1 MSQDS
6 LTTEEAKKSNIDEL
20 LSKLSAGK
28 GGLSSAEAEK
38 RLVQYG
44 PNEIQEKKVNPLLKF
59 LHYFWGPIPWMIEAA
74 VVMSAVIQRWPDFA
88 IILTLLMAN
97 AIVGSWQERK
107 ADNAIDLLKKRLAL
121 KARVLRDR
129 KWQDM
134 PAEKLVPGDVV
145 RVRLGDIIPADVKLI
160 EGEYLLTD
168 ESALTGES
176 LPVEKHL
183 SDIGYASS
191 IVKQGEM
198 SALVVNTAAKTFFG
212 KTAKLVEIAKT
223 PSHFQKAISKIG
235 DYLIFLAIGLVAII
249 VIVSIFRGQNILG
262 IIQFALILTVAGIP
276 AALPAVLSVTMAVG
290 AIALAKKEA
299 IVSKLVAIEEMAS
312 MDVLCSDKTGTI
324 TKNAL
329 TMGGTKPY
337 GGLSENDVLFLCAL
351 ASREEDK
358 DPIDEAILTK
368 TKSTPDIAAKIGHI
382 KVTGFKPF
390 DPVIKRTEATVQGE
404 DGKQFKVTKGAP
416 QAILALIEDK
426 KAINDKLTQDV
437 NEFAKKG
444 YRALGVART
453 DKENKWQ
460 FVGLIGL
467 FDPPREDSAQTI
479 KTAQSMGVNVKMVT
493 GDHIAIAKEISS
505 QVNLGN
511 DIVLPAAFLNKPD
524 NEAQRVVE
532 EAEGFAEVFP
542 EHKYRIVELL
552 QEKDHIVGMT
562 GDGVNDAPA
571 LKKANA
577 GIAVEGATDAAKSA
591 AAIVLTKPGLSV
603 IIDAIKES
611 RKIFQRMTNYC
622 TYRIAETIRVL
633 LFMTAS
639 IVIFNF
645 FPVTALMLVLL
656 ALLNDLP
663 IMTIAYDNVKYSDK
677 PEKWDMRSL
686 LGIATF
692 LGVIGIFSSFGMLYF
707 GLVVLKLNP
716 LVLQSLI
723 YLKLSVAGHL
733 TVFVARTKGHFWSV
747 KPAKPLL
754 FAIIATQLTAT
765 IITVYGILLPAMGWG
780 LAALVWGYAL
790 ALFLITDFAK
800 VRLYKLL
807 NPTGEGTKKGK
818 NLNLLNNVPL
828 ENGFQFFTELG
839 KNTGITANSTVEF
852 AEKLQTVPIQSVTFH
867 FQHKDF
873 QKWLKNTVGDEELA
887 KRIDHIKAGTQDENL
902 RKDLSK
908 TVQNRIAELQQH
920 P

>member
-1 MSQDS
+1 LDQNS
-6 LTTEEAKKSNIDEL
+6 LTTEEAKKADVDEL
-20 LSKLSAGK
+20 LKKLSANQK
-28 GGLSSAEAEK
+28 GLSSSEVEK
-38 RLVQYG
+38 RLQQYG
-44 PNEIQEKKVNPLLKF
+44 PNEIQEKKANPLKKF
-59 LHYFWGPIPWMIEAA
+59 LGYFWGPIPWMIEAA
-74 VVMSAVIQRWPDFA
+74 VIMSAVIQRWPDFG
-88 IILTLLMAN
+88 IILTLLMVN
-97 AIVGSWQERK
+97 AIVGSWQEHK
-107 ADNAIDLLKKRLAL
+107 AGNAIELLKQRLAL
-121 KARVLRDR
+121 KARVLRDG
-129 KWQDM
+129 KWQEM
-134 PAEKLVPGDVV
+134 PSEKLVPGDIV
-145 RVRLGDIIPADVKLI
+145 RLRLGDIIPADVKLI
-160 EGEYLLTD
+160 DGDYLLTD

-183 SDIGYASS
+183 SDVGYASS

-198 SALVVNTAAKTFFG
+198 NALVVNTATRTFFG
-212 KTAKLVEIAKT
+212 KTAKLVEEAQT

-235 DYLIFLAIGLVAII
+235 DYLIFLAIGLVIII
-249 VIVSIFRGQNILG
+249 VLASIFRGQNILD

-276 AALPAVLSVTMAVG
+276 AALPAVLSVTMAIG

-337 GGLSENDVLFLCAL
+337 AEFKENDVLLFCAL
-351 ASREEDK
+351 ASREEDQ
-358 DPIDEAILTK
+358 DPIDIAILTK
-368 TKSTPDIAAKIGHI
+368 TKSTPAIEDRINRI

-390 DPVIKRTEATVQGE
+390 DPVVKRTDATVQGE
-404 DGKQFKVTKGAP
+404 DGSQFKVTKGAP
-416 QAILALIEDK
+416 QAILALVEDK
-426 KAINDKLTQDV
+426 KSINDKLTEDV

-453 DKENKWQ
+453 DKENRWQ
-460 FVGLIGL
+460 FAGLIAL
-467 FDPPREDSAQTI
+467 FDPARDDSAETI

-511 DIVLPAAFLNKPD
+511 DIVLPAAFLDKPD
-524 NEAQRVVE
+524 SEAQRVVE

-542 EHKYRIVELL
+542 EHKYRIVQLL
-552 QEKDHIVGMT
+552 QSKGHIVGMT

-591 AAIVLTKPGLSV
+591 ADLVLTKPGLSV

-622 TYRIAETIRVL
+622 TYRIAETIRIL

-639 IVIFNF
+639 IVIFKF
-645 FPVTALMLVLL
+645 FPINALMLVLL

-663 IMTIAYDNVKYSDK
+663 IMTIAYDNVKYSDR
-677 PEKWDMRSL
+677 PEKWDMRTL

-692 LGVIGIFSSFGMLYF
+692 LGIIGVFSTFGILYI
-707 GLVVLKLNP
+707 GLVVMKLN
-716 LVLQSLI
+716 LIVLQSFI
-723 YLKLSVAGHL
+723 YLKLSVAGNM

-747 KPAKPLL
+747 KPAKQLL
-754 FAIIATQLTAT
+754 FASIAVQLTAI
-765 IITVYGILLPAMGWG
+765 IITVYGVLLPAMGWG

-790 ALFLITDFAK
+790 SLFVVTDFAK

-807 NPTGEGTKKGK
+807 DH
-818 NLNLLNNVPL
+818 
-828 ENGFQFFTELG
+828 
-839 KNTGITANSTVEF
+839 TGI
-852 AEKLQTVPIQSVTFH
+852 KFH
-867 FQHKDF
+867 
-873 QKWLKNTVGDEELA
+873 
-887 KRIDHIKAGTQDENL
+887 R
-902 RKDLSK
+902 
-908 TVQNRIAELQQH
+908 
-920 P
+920 